1 MEGLEI
7 FFTLVGILIG
17 LIVIVLNIILFFKV
31 WKMTNDVKSIK
42 ENLNSSEFNLSSF
55 ALDDKEG
62 MRDVLAKM
70 FSDRV
75 LDIVRNGKTDEEQA
89 ADIKSLASDYD
100 KKAKYLNININF
112 AELSADLFNR
122 LKCIRRFFMS

>member
-42 ENLNSSEFNLSSF
+42 ENLNGSEFNLSSF

-62 MRDVLAKM
+62 MRDVLVKM

-75 LDIVRNGKTDEEQA
+75 LDIVRNGKTDEEQT

-100 KKAKYLNININF
+100 KKAKYLNIDINF

>member
-100 KKAKYLNININF
+100 KKAKYLNIDINF

>member
-62 MRDVLAKM
+62 MRDVLVKM

-75 LDIVRNGKTDEEQA
+75 LDIVRNGKTDEEQT

-100 KKAKYLNININF
+100 KKAKYLNIDINF

>member
-75 LDIVRNGKTDEEQA
+75 LDIVRNGKTDEEQT

-100 KKAKYLNININF
+100 KKAKYLNIDINF